1 MKLVL
6 QVAAG
11 VLLAL
16 LLYEGV
22 RRYQLNR
29 DLEDATVALAKLS
42 GNLTLPVPRSAAPV
56 ASVQMQNA
64 AHVIVDAGDQVA
76 RDTKWRAENQA
87 AMQRWKDQQ
96 REQALRLKPGEECLG
111 GFQGRPG
118 TIVVRSVANG
128 VPQAVQLL
136 EYGRPVECVGGHRLK

>member
-22 RRYQLNR
+22 RRYQAQR
-29 DLEDATVALAKLS
+29 DLEEASIALAKLAQGFS
-42 GNLTLPVPRSAAPV
+42 LPSPPVPLHAAQPAPAV
-56 ASVQMQNA
+56 
-64 AHVIVDAGDQVA
+64 VDREA
-76 RDTKWRAENQA
+76 KWRADNQA
-87 AMQRWKDQQ
+87 AMQRWNDEQ
-96 REQALRLKPGEECLG
+96 RVQALLLKPGEECLG

-118 TIVVRSVANG
+118 TIIVRSIANG
-128 VPQAVQLL
+128 VSQSVQLV
-136 EYGRPVECVGGHRLK
+136 EHGRPVECVGNHRLDKTASQFPKR